1 MITNIELCAIVNI
14 DMHYEFYTERKVTY
28 KEKLLCRKEM
38 TSLIDTYKVTYNI
51 CYLIWLRFGTFIKMK
66 ISDIYSRLCFVLRM
80 YVIFIATRPTFEKPV

>member
-51 CYLIWLRFGTFIKMK
+51 CYLI
-66 ISDIYSRLCFVLRM
+66 
-80 YVIFIATRPTFEKPV
+80 